1 LPFDSFKGWFKLTFH
16 MSLADQLQAASASA
30 QLLPASYD
38 NIRALL
44 AASDN
49 PLYRASI
56 TELATAGIQRI
67 MIARF
72 NRAMAEM
79 SAPDFVTQL
88 LVRQLNTRWL
98 LVGEDFRFGRQRGGD
113 IDLLRRLGRQHGMH
127 VHGLGDITDARGSR
141 ISRGVYL
148 RLG

>member
-1 LPFDSFKGWFKLTFH
+1 

-56 TELATAGIQRI
+56 TELAT
-67 MIARF
+67 
-72 NRAMAEM
+72 
-79 SAPDFVTQL
+79 
-88 LVRQLNTRWL
+88 
-98 LVGEDFRFGRQRGGD
+98 VGEWAELNDRFFQALKFGTGGLRGRT
-113 IDLLRRLGRQHGMH
+113 LGKI
-127 VHGLGDITDARGSR
+127 VTKA
-141 ISRGVYL
+141 
-148 RLG
+148 